1 MATDFATWGV
11 IVSVQGTNPGPASG
25 ISYTVKLNL
34 PDGTTPT
41 YSGVKPHNYR
51 HPDTIDTIAATIGSG
66 FFAFSI
72 GGVFQ
77 YQIIEGFATQ
87 GCP

>member
-1 MATDFATWGV
+1 MAIATPIPGV

-25 ISYTVKLNL
+25 ISYTVTVNL
-34 PDGTTPT
+34 PNGSTAT

-51 HPDTIDTIAATIGSG
+51 HPDTIDTVAATPGTW
-66 FFAFSI
+66 FTAFDV
-72 GGVFQ
+72 GGTFQ
-77 YQIIEGFATQ
+77 YQIIEGFATT